1 MMHNI
6 KGKER
11 VENFGEVNTSAKEI
25 DGILDMLV
33 NEVNRVDSKFYE
45 PACGDGNFLTE
56 ILKRKI
62 VENFQSIINKNFNIL
77 VSKV

>member
-1 MMHNI
+1 MDNI

-25 DGILDMLV
+25 DGILGMLV

-56 ILKRKI
+56 ILEKLILLKQSTKKI
-62 VENFQSIINKNFNIL
+62 KIRFNVIYFL
-77 VSKV
+77 

>member
-1 MMHNI
+1 MDNI

-56 ILKRKI
+56 ILK
-62 VENFQSIINKNFNIL
+62 
-77 VSKV
+77 